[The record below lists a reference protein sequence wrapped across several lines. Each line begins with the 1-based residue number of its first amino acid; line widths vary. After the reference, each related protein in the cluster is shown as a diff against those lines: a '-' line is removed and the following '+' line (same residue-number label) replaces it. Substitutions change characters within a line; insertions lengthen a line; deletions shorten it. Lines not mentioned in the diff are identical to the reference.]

1 MCDQYCPTGIQSTDG
16 VRAGVGVLCPQGLLA
31 VLVAVEVG

>member
-1 MCDQYCPTGIQSTDG
+1 VKYIELPRPRWEREPIP
-16 VRAGVGVLCPQGLLA
+16 VLTLMVLA